1 MLQHIKDIYDR
12 GDNQV
17 EKVFSFFS
25 NTVEEF
31 EPFIKTRTFYWPRS
45 LATKTQYQRDND
57 IDSVKEN
64 VGDTVYIVA
73 GARVKNKIKDPVLK
87 DRITGFPMITHK
99 GTIKEVF
106 DHPVMGYRYTHGR
119 NPDKSFMLPFEFL
132 EEFMKLDVY
141 LGKRFSK
148 ENKDELKQAIELGK
162 IIKALIETDEI
173 QFKRAYFKEGL
184 IFIQNEDSEVLFQLD
199 NELSDITYE
208 EAEVSDRLTY
218 REMPSKQSLLKIV
231 KECNAAGLDGDSL
244 IQNLR
249 TWRGQEF
256 VKVEIDEEI
265 FKEVEGKL
273 QEGVSTRLILIEDD
287 SDSLINNIKR
297 KVDIKSSNYFT
308 PKDGLKVKL
317 PKNQILYG
325 PPGTGKTYS
334 VVRKALEIVAPNIFE
349 QITSFEKQD
358 PDKSFRD
365 KWMDA
370 YRHYIDNK
378 QIQFCTFHQSY
389 SYEDFVE
396 GLRSDEDG
404 KFVATNGIFLDICE
418 SASLSKKQVAKYEFD
433 PNKIRFFKMSL
444 GDSTVGTDIFEY
456 CIENNVL
463 ALGYGGNV
471 NYSGCEDS
479 TSIKEV
485 VTTKYEG
492 DDNHDVVV
500 RFMDYFKHRLKVD
513 DIVLVSDGNHKIRAV
528 GRVTGDYE
536 FNPNEE
542 ISYNHFRSVEWLY
555 SGDSLSVRQFL
566 NEKVLSQ
573 QTIYQFNKADLN
585 IEYIQQL
592 LSKSDETVDID
603 SRDFVLIMD
612 EINRG
617 NISRIFGELITL
629 IEDDK
634 RLGEQNEV
642 VVKLPYSR
650 KTFGVPSNLYLIG
663 TMNTADRSI
672 TLMDT
677 ALRRRFEFIE
687 MLPDVTLLPE
697 DVDGVNVKKLVQ
709 TINERIEYLY
719 DRDHTIGHAFFLG
732 GDPSEQNLINIM
744 QKKVIPLLQEYF
756 YDDWE
761 KIELVLGGAVSNGN
775 HNHNYFIKKET
786 IKPADIFIGTQ
797 KNNSLEEQIKYS
809 IVSNPTKQALINVYE
824 GQNGQ

>member
-1 MLQHIKDIYDR
+1 M
-12 GDNQV
+12 

-31 EPFIKTRTFYWPRS
+31 EPFIKAGIFYWPRS
-45 LATKTQYQRDND
+45 IAKKTKYQRDNN
-57 IDSVKEN
+57 IDNVQEN
-64 VGDTVYIVA
+64 VGDVVYIVA
-73 GARVKNKIKDPVLK
+73 GAKVKNKIKDSVLK
-87 DRITGFPMITHK
+87 DRITGSPMITHK
-99 GTIKEVF
+99 GTVKEVF
-106 DHPVMGYRYTHGR
+106 DYPVMGYRYTHER
-119 NPDKSFMLPFEFL
+119 KPDKSFMLPFEFL
-132 EEFMKLDVY
+132 EELIQLDVY
-141 LGKRFSK
+141 LGKSFSE
-148 ENKDELKQAIELGK
+148 ENKKELKQAIKFGE
-162 IIKALIETDEI
+162 IIKTLLENDEI
-173 QFKRAYFKEGL
+173 QFKRAYFKDDF
-184 IFIQNEDSEVLFQLD
+184 IFIQNDDLESLFQLD
-199 NELSDITYE
+199 GELSDITYK
-208 EAEVSDRLTY
+208 EANVSDKLTY

-231 KECNAAGLDGDSL
+231 QECNAAGLEGHSL
-244 IQNLR
+244 IQHLR

-256 VKVEIDEEI
+256 VKVEIEEEV

-273 QEGVSTRLILIEDD
+273 QEGVSTRLIVKEDNSDGLITD
-287 SDSLINNIKR
+287 IKR
-297 KVDIKSSNYFT
+297 KIDIESNNFIT
-308 PKDGLKVKL
+308 RKEALHLQL

-334 VVRKALEIVAPNIFE
+334 VVRKALEIV
-349 QITSFEKQD
+349 D
-358 PDKSFRD
+358 PILYEDLDSRNAD
-365 KWMDA
+365 RSEWMEA
-370 YRHYIDNK
+370 YAKYTDNK

-418 SASLSKKQVAKYEFD
+418 SASLSKKEVTKYEFD
-433 PNKIRFFKMSL
+433 PNKIKFFKMSL
-444 GDSTVGTDIFEY
+444 GDSTIGTDIFEH
-456 CIENNVL
+456 CIEKNVL
-463 ALGYGGNV
+463 ALGYGGNID
-471 NYSGCEDS
+471 YSGCKDS
-479 TSIKEV
+479 ASIKLL
-485 VTTKYEG
+485 VTTEYAG
-492 DDNHDVVV
+492 DDNHDVVA
-500 RFMDYFKHRLKVD
+500 RFMDYFKLRLKVD

-528 GRVTGDYE
+528 GRVTGEYE
-536 FNPNEE
+536 YNPDEE

-566 NEKVLSQ
+566 NEKILSQ

-585 IEYIQQL
+585 MEYIQQL
-592 LSKSDETVDID
+592 LSKNDETLNID
-603 SRDFVLIMD
+603 ARNFVLIMD

-617 NISRIFGELITL
+617 NISRVFGELITL

-642 VVKLPYSR
+642 AVKLPYSR

-687 MLPDVTLLPE
+687 MLPDISLLSE
-697 DVDGVNVKKLVQ
+697 DVDGINVKELVQ
-709 TINERIEYLY
+709 TINQRIEYLY

-732 GDPSEQNLINIM
+732 SDLSEQKLINIM

-761 KIELVLGGAVSNGN
+761 KIELVLGGAVSNGDA
-775 HNHNYFIKKET
+775 NYFIKKET
-786 IKPADIFIGTQ
+786 VKPADIFIGM
-797 KNNSLEEQIKYS
+797 KNNQLEEQITYS
-809 IVSNPTKQALINVYE
+809 IVSRPTKQALINIYK